1 MLLHIPEVLS
11 GESLQQVQQLL
22 EQAEWVDGKVTA
34 GTQSAQVKN
43 NMQLPEDSPAAQAA
57 GHIILTALGHH
68 PIFMSA
74 ALPKRVFP
82 PLFNCYQGGM
92 AFGNHVDNSVR
103 TIARTGEHIRTDVS
117 CTLFLAEPD
126 SYEGGELIV
135 EDTYGVHSVK
145 LPAGHA
151 VIYPSTSL
159 HRVEPVTQGARVA
172 SFFWLQSMIR
182 DDSKR
187 ALLFDMDMNI
197 MRLRETYGD
206 QETIIGLTAT
216 YHNLVWMWAEI

>member
-1 MLLHIPEVLS
+1 
-11 GESLQQVQQLL
+11 
-22 EQAEWVDGKVTA
+22 
-34 GTQSAQVKN
+34 
-43 NMQLPEDSPAAQAA
+43 MQLPEDSPAAQAA

-197 MRLRETYGD
+197 MRLREAYGD

-216 YHNLVWMWAEI
+216 YHNLVGCGRRFNAQKQIMFRLVAFSMTFTLHSG